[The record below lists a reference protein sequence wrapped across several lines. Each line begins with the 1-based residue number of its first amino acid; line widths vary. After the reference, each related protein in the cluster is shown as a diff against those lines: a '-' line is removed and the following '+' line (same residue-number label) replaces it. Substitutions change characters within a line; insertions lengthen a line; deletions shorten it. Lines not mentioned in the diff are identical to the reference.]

1 MATLAGDFYIYKNRP
16 THERRVSAGCDKIA
30 AAKPYARRGKGKP
43 GRFSRPTPRASAI
56 QGVHSD
62 THSSD
67 TATERDA
74 RLRRSREL
82 SPPFGRD
89 ALVDLLVRELV
100 HQELTDS
107 VCSARR
113 VSKSTFIVRRS

>member
-1 MATLAGDFYIYKNRP
+1 M
-16 THERRVSAGCDKIA
+16 SAGCDKIA
-30 AAKPYARRGKGKP
+30 AAKPCACGKEKLGQLCLRGFP
-43 GRFSRPTPRASAI
+43 GRLLVRQRRKRCT
-56 QGVHSD
+56 QD
-62 THSSD
+62 THSRD

-100 HQELTDS
+100 DQELTDS
-107 VCSARR
+107 VCS
-113 VSKSTFIVRRS
+113 I